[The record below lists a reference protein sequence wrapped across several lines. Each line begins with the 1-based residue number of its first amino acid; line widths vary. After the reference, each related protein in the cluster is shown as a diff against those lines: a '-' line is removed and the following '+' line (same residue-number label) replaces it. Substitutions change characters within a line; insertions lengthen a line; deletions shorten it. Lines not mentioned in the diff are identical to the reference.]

1 MPDRKRDP
9 LPPPIGGASLLA
21 AFAVLCLT
29 VFALLSLSTVRAD
42 DRLGKAT
49 VQAVT
54 DYYAA
59 DLEAQTILARLRN
72 GEHPEAVTIESGG
85 AVTWAS
91 YTCPISDAQE
101 LRVRVE
107 LTAEGGYRV
116 LCWQT
121 AAVEECEFDDSLDLW
136 DGELF

>member
-72 GEHPEAVTIESGG
+72 GELSGPLG
-85 AVTWAS
+85 RRTLLNCGPGRQRS
-91 YTCPISDAQE
+91 CPCGPYIIYT
-101 LRVRVE
+101 
-107 LTAEGGYRV
+107 
-116 LCWQT
+116 
-121 AAVEECEFDDSLDLW
+121 
-136 DGELF
+136 